1 MDLPAEPQIRW
12 ILRTTAALL
21 SFGAEPVRGLVL
33 PTAAFFPDHFDGS
46 PPAVAAILRRVQEH
60 AGLSDLRVELGIVS
74 PEGEAEKA
82 GGCSSGACGP
92 GGGGAIGAKLD
103 RVSRVDEGLYAVMVG
118 AGEVKHPAVLTTALV
133 RATSFMFLTEAGAYD
148 EIKPSDREAAT
159 DLAAVLLGFGVLAA
173 NGSYIYMKGCSG
185 VQVHSATR
193 MPVDELTLALAVFC
207 KLHDVPERS
216 ASAHL
221 ELTPREHFDEATAWA
236 SSNLPVVRMLRK
248 SPDALLRDD
257 YKLSEARSW
266 LARALG
272 IGARK
277 NKPTADDELA
287 DLERSF
293 AQGLPAKKSSGAG
306 SAAGA
311 LPAARDKAKAAKL
324 AEIRALVDETLEN

>member
-1 MDLPAEPQIRW
+1 MDLPGEPQIRW
-12 ILRTTAALL
+12 ILRTAASLL
-21 SFGAEPVRGLVL
+21 SLGAEPVRGLVL
-33 PTAAFFPDHFDGS
+33 PTAAFFPDRFDGS
-46 PPAVAAILRRVQEH
+46 PPAVAAILRRIQEH

-74 PEGEAEKA
+74 PEGEAEKI
-82 GGCSSGACGP
+82 GGCGSGACGP
-92 GGGGAIGAKLD
+92 GGAGAGGAKLD
-103 RVSRVDEGLYAVMVG
+103 RVSRVDDGLYAVMVG

-148 EIKPSDREAAT
+148 EIKPTDREAAT
-159 DLAAVLLGFGVLAA
+159 DLAAVLLGFGVLVA

-207 KLHDVPERS
+207 KLHGVPERS

-221 ELTPREHFDEATAWA
+221 ELTPREHFDEGVAWA
-236 SSNLPVVRMLRK
+236 SSNMPVVKMLRK
-248 SPDALLRDD
+248 SPDTIIRDD

-287 DLERSF
+287 ELERSL
-293 AQGLPAKKSSGAG
+293 AQGLPAKKGSGAG
-306 SAAGA
+306 GSSAA

-324 AEIRALVDETLEN
+324 AEIRALVDETLES

>member
-12 ILRTTAALL
+12 ILRTAATLL

-33 PTAAFFPDHFDGS
+33 PTAAFFPDRFDGS
-46 PPAVAAILRRVQEH
+46 PPAVAAILRRIQEH

-74 PEGEAEKA
+74 PEGEAEKV

-103 RVSRVDEGLYAVMVG
+103 RVSRVDDGLYAVMVG

-148 EIKPSDREAAT
+148 EIKPTDREAAT
-159 DLAAVLLGFGVLAA
+159 DLAAVLLGFGVLVA

-193 MPVDELTLALAVFC
+193 MPVDELTLALALFC
-207 KLHDVPERS
+207 KLHGLPERS

-221 ELTPREHFDEATAWA
+221 ELTPREHFDEGVAWA
-236 SSNLPVVRMLRK
+236 SSNMSVVKLLRK
-248 SPDALLRDD
+248 SPDTIMADD

-277 NKPTADDELA
+277 NKPTPDDELA
-287 DLERSF
+287 ELERSL
-293 AQGLPAKKSSGAG
+293 AQGLPAKKANGAG
-306 SAAGA
+306 TAAGA

-324 AEIRALVDETLEN
+324 AEIRALVDETLES